1 MEKICA
7 TCAKDPS
14 AHSFK
19 KIAEK
24 NGVCIFYT
32 KPAMASRYHDTA
44 GIIAHMDRA
53 IQSIGNKKWMVLFD
67 GDGFESKHA
76 IALEAAR
83 DKLPIFEDKY
93 GDQLQQVLF
102 INPSWHVK
110 LVMKAVMI
118 VVKENIRSRLKIL
131 DDRVYSVLEFL

>member
-7 TCAKDPS
+7 ACAKDPS

-19 KIAEK
+19 KISEK

-32 KPAMASRYHDTA
+32 KPAMASHYNDTA

-53 IQSIGNKKWMVLFD
+53 LQSIGNKKWMVLFD

-76 IALEAAR
+76 LALEAAR
-83 DKLPIFEDKY
+83 DKLPIFEQKY
-93 GDQLQQVLF
+93 GEHLQQILF
-102 INPSWHVK
+102 INPSWNMK
-110 LVMKAVMI
+110 LVVKAVI
-118 VVKENIRSRLKIL
+118 LLLQDKIKSKLKIL

>member
-7 TCAKDPS
+7 ACAKDPS

-32 KPAMASRYHDTA
+32 KPAMAGKYNDTA
-44 GIIAHMDRA
+44 GFIAHMDHA
-53 IQSIGNKKWMVLFD
+53 LHSIGNKKWMLLFD
-67 GDGFESKHA
+67 GDGFESKHVL
-76 IALEAAR
+76 ALEAAR
-83 DKLPIFEDKY
+83 DKLPMFENKY
-93 GDQLQQVLF
+93 GEHLQQVVF

-110 LVMKAVMI
+110 LGVKAVMLVLHDKI
-118 VVKENIRSRLKIL
+118 KSKLKLL

>member
-7 TCAKDPS
+7 ICAKDPS
-14 AHSFK
+14 SHSFK

-32 KPAMASRYHDTA
+32 KPSMATKYNDTA
-44 GIIAHMDRA
+44 GFVIHMDQA
-53 IQSIGNKKWMVLFD
+53 LKSIGNKKWMVLFD

-76 IALEAAR
+76 LALEAAR
-83 DKLPIFEDKY
+83 DKLPIFESKY
-93 GDQLQQVLF
+93 GTHLQQILF

-110 LVMKAVMI
+110 VVVKAVSMI
-118 VVKENIRSRLKIL
+118 VQDDIKTKLKIL